1 MVFFF
6 FFQHTQHEREQSRQA
21 IVKVPPCCSLLKP
34 ASLGAGGEPWL
45 PTAARWLCWCR
56 ARGAPRL
63 ILTSPLGSYCP
74 FLSISSSLTNSTA
87 CFLYLHM
94 WHIWSKACLRFVVV
108 VVLSPPLSI
117 RARSYFLLSFPLPWQ
132 LLAVWQKK
140 ARGEEKGLRAL
151 SWQMSSVIMPQR
163 RNEAAGGLPSCR
175 EQRCQFPVLA
185 AARAWHPY
193 MASQNSSPWLPS
205 VPFRAANRISTHR
218 LVFLFSPPTV
228 PMTSSLLHSAASR
241 VTLLGFLA
249 VVVVVFYFI
258 FFKRGKKKRQMHT
271 RHRAQCFRQCSVKT
285 PKVQRAEAD
294 EARCAAFFFF
304 LFLFHN

>member
-1 MVFFF
+1 MPPLCCCCCFISPSIYTCAFVFF
-6 FFQHTQHEREQSRQA
+6 A
-21 IVKVPPCCSLLKP
+21 
-34 ASLGAGGEPWL
+34 
-45 PTAARWLCWCR
+45 
-56 ARGAPRL
+56 
-63 ILTSPLGSYCP
+63 
-74 FLSISSSLTNSTA
+74 FLSTA
-87 CFLYLHM
+87 M
-94 WHIWSKACLRFVVV
+94 ATAGCL
-108 VVLSPPLSI
+108 
-117 RARSYFLLSFPLPWQ
+117 A
-132 LLAVWQKK
+132 KK

-258 FFKRGKKKRQMHT
+258 FFKREKKKRQMHT
-271 RHRAQCFRQCSVKT
+271 RHRAQCFR
-285 PKVQRAEAD
+285 
-294 EARCAAFFFF
+294 
-304 LFLFHN
+304 